1 MKEML
6 GPPAY
11 KPLYDVI
18 RINKIKPP
26 NLDTDVY
33 KEYLL
38 AKKKFEE
45 DLENKNVK
53 IIIYEHVDDRCGK
66 DENVSESDSSEM
78 ADQNLKKVRQKK
90 NTKNVNEGEESAH
103 VIQTD
108 ETKKGRSKKRKEKKK
123 AEKAEKVEKAEK
135 AEKVEKAEKAEKVEN
150 AEKAEETT
158 ETKADAREDEKIN
171 SDIVVKTKSTKI
183 IGTLKI
189 LYNFYVNL
197 YDKIKEDV
205 ENINNNTEHNKI
217 NLFRDVNLYS
227 NYISMFDIINI
238 CEDLNII
245 KTFLNSKKE
254 CELIWI
260 LTVNYFDKVDE
271 SVFEKYK
278 YKIDVNYEKQEPKRV
293 QECPEKG
300 IKNDVETSENNDT
313 ENRSTKNGSKL
324 GEHKREDTFQETI
337 NEKNDSNSKKLS
349 KDGEPVSEKC
359 KNCEKTNGKW
369 CNIDINRREKIK
381 EYIYENCSEKV
392 NALMFRKVNF
402 FVFVYIMI
410 YIIKTSTRKIK
421 AIKDDIKKIKSFFF
435 FLNIYEKKK
444 TIETLNNLYTDKYL
458 NFYQNYRSIEEIENY
473 RKRKIFRHKFSFYD
487 INKILGNKNAEF
499 GNLKTDMN
507 QKKVEVAKVEPV
519 ENFEKNIESENGF
532 SEENLLLTLKENQ
545 TDVLKMDNKCDE
557 ENDQSCQKEKVTQDD
572 RYKDTHIIETPELCN
587 DMYIMNKQGNNCVNE
602 ENRDIKEN
610 RILNS
615 YVFDYIF
622 KNYCY
627 KKKYWNVGESS
638 SIDFG
643 IIKKENNNK
652 KYKINIYNYSKY
664 NIIVEVEVDKE
675 LPISVMF
682 KDKLFCVSS
691 KYTIYLELHN
701 SISGE
706 KFGFVNVK
714 LNYKNINKEHDY
726 INIPVYIFIQ
736 D

>member
-1 MKEML
+1 MKEMIS
-6 GPPAY
+6 PPAY
-11 KPLYDVI
+11 KPLYEVI
-18 RINKIKPP
+18 RINKKKTPSI
-26 NLDTDVY
+26 DTEIY

-38 AKKKFEE
+38 VKKKFEE
-45 DLENKNVK
+45 NLENKNIK
-53 IIIYEHVDDRCGK
+53 IIVYEHLNDVYGK
-66 DENVSESDSSEM
+66 TDETVNTSDSLDLCE
-78 ADQNLKKVRQKK
+78 DHLKKIRQKK
-90 NTKNVNEGEESAH
+90 NIKNVSEGEERGN
-103 VIQTD
+103 VIQT
-108 ETKKGRSKKRKEKKK
+108 EENKKVKKKKKKEKKGEAK
-123 AEKAEKVEKAEK
+123 TEVKTEISVEKTAE
-135 AEKVEKAEKAEKVEN
+135 
-150 AEKAEETT
+150 
-158 ETKADAREDEKIN
+158 IN

-205 ENINNNTEHNKI
+205 ENIKNRTDYNKI
-217 NLFRDVNLYS
+217 NLFKDVNLYS

-271 SVFEKYK
+271 NIFEKYK

-293 QECPEKG
+293 QEYAEKS
-300 IKNDVETSENNDT
+300 IKNQVETSENNNDV
-313 ENRSTKNGSKL
+313 ENRIIKNGSKFV
-324 GEHKREDTFQETI
+324 ESKREDIFQETI
-337 NEKNDSNSKKLS
+337 NEKNNFNSKKLN
-349 KDGEPVSEKC
+349 KDAEPLLSEKSP
-359 KNCEKTNGKW
+359 KNEMKIKTNEKEKSRGEINDKY
-369 CNIDINRREKIK
+369 CDTMINRKEKIK

-402 FVFVYIMI
+402 FVFVYIII

-444 TIETLNNLYTDKYL
+444 TIETLNNIYKDKYL
-458 NFYQNYRSIEEIENY
+458 NFYQNYNSSEEIENY
-473 RKRKIFRHKFSFYD
+473 KKRKIFRHKFSFYD

-499 GNLKTDMN
+499 GNLKTGMN
-507 QKKVEVAKVEPV
+507 QKKVEVAKIESTGKL
-519 ENFEKNIESENGF
+519 EKNIESENIF
-532 SEENLLLTLKENQ
+532 SEEKILLTFKENQ
-545 TDVLKMDNKCDE
+545 TDILKINNKCYE
-557 ENDQSCQKEKVTQDD
+557 ENDKNCQKEIKEKTAQENH
-572 RYKDTHIIETPELCN
+572 RYKDTRFIETSELCN
-587 DMYIMNKQGNNCVNE
+587 DVDIMNKQGNNCVNE
-602 ENRDIKEN
+602 ENMGIKRN
-610 RILNS
+610 KILNS
-615 YVFDYIF
+615 YMFDYIF

-627 KKKYWNVGESS
+627 KKKYWNVAENS

-643 IIKKENNNK
+643 IIKKENSNK
-652 KYKINIYNYSKY
+652 KYKINIYNHSKY
-664 NIIVEVEVDKE
+664 NIIVDVNVDKD
-675 LPISVMF
+675 LPVSVMF

-691 KYTIYLELHN
+691 KYTIYLEVDN

-714 LNYKNINKEHDY
+714 LNYKNINKEHDQ

>member
-1 MKEML
+1 ML

-26 NLDTDVY
+26 NIDTDIY

-53 IIIYEHVDDRCGK
+53 IIIYEHVDDRCVK
-66 DENVSESDSSEM
+66 DENVSESDSSGMGEE
-78 ADQNLKKVRQKK
+78 NLKKVKQKK
-90 NTKNVNEGEESAH
+90 NPKNMNEGEESGN

-108 ETKKGRSKKRKEKKK
+108 EHKKGRSKKRKDKKKGEKK
-123 AEKAEKVEKAEK
+123 AEKKEEKAEAK
-135 AEKVEKAEKAEKVEN
+135 AE
-150 AEKAEETT
+150 
-158 ETKADAREDEKIN
+158 TKPDEKPEVEGEEKPEVETEIKKDDQIN

-197 YDKIKEDV
+197 YDKIKEDI
-205 ENINNNTEHNKI
+205 ENINNNTDHNKI
-217 NLFRDVNLYS
+217 DLFRDVNLYS

-278 YKIDVNYEKQEPKRV
+278 YKIDVNYEKLEPKRV
-293 QECPEKG
+293 HKCIEKG
-300 IKNDVETSENNDT
+300 TKND
-313 ENRSTKNGSKL
+313 SKH
-324 GEHKREDTFQETI
+324 GEHKREDTFQETVS
-337 NEKNDSNSKKLS
+337 EKNDSDSKKVK
-349 KDGEPVSEKC
+349 KDGESVSEKC
-359 KNCEKTNGKW
+359 KNETRTSRNEINSKW

-444 TIETLNNLYTDKYL
+444 TVETLTNLYTDKYL
-458 NFYQNYRSIEEIENY
+458 NFYQNYKSIDEIENY

-507 QKKVEVAKVEPV
+507 QKNVEVAKVEPV
-519 ENFEKNIESENGF
+519 ENFEQNIESENGN

-545 TDVLKMDNKCDE
+545 TDALKLDNKYDG
-557 ENDQSCQKEKVTQDD
+557 END

-587 DMYIMNKQGNNCVNE
+587 DMYIINNQDNNCMNE
-602 ENRDIKEN
+602 ENIDIKKN

-627 KKKYWNVGESS
+627 KKKYWDVGESS

-643 IIKKENNNK
+643 IVKKENNNNK

-691 KYTIYLELHN
+691 KYTIYLELDN

>member
-1 MKEML
+1 ML

-26 NLDTDVY
+26 KLDTDVY
-33 KEYLL
+33 KEYLS

-66 DENVSESDSSEM
+66 DENDSESDSSEM
-78 ADQNLKKVRQKK
+78 GEENLKKVKQKK
-90 NTKNVNEGEESAH
+90 NTKNVNEGEESGNA
-103 VIQTD
+103 IQTD
-108 ETKKGRSKKRKEKKK
+108 ENKKGRSKKRKDKKKEKTEKK
-123 AEKAEKVEKAEK
+123 EQ
-135 AEKVEKAEKAEKVEN
+135 
-150 AEKAEETT
+150 T
-158 ETKADAREDEKIN
+158 EAKADEKPEVKTGEKPEVKTDEKPEIKTDEKIN

-197 YDKIKEDV
+197 YDKIKEDI
-205 ENINNNTEHNKI
+205 ENINNNTDHNNI

-293 QECPEKG
+293 QKCPEKG
-300 IKNDVETSENNDT
+300 PKNDIETSENNDT
-313 ENRSTKNGSKL
+313 ENKSIKNSSKL
-324 GEHKREDTFQETI
+324 GGHKREDTFQETI
-337 NEKNDSNSKKLS
+337 NEKNDSDSKKLN
-349 KDGEPVSEKC
+349 KDSAPVSEKC
-359 KNCEKTNGKW
+359 KNETATSRSEINSKW
-369 CNIDINRREKIK
+369 CNIDINRRVKIK

-402 FVFVYIMI
+402 FVFVYIII

-444 TIETLNNLYTDKYL
+444 TVETLNNLYTDKYL
-458 NFYQNYRSIEEIENY
+458 NFYQNYKSIDEIENY

-519 ENFEKNIESENGF
+519 EIFEKNIESENGF

-545 TDVLKMDNKCDE
+545 TDELKLDNKCDE
-557 ENDQSCQKEKVTQDD
+557 ENDRNCQKGKVTQEDD

-587 DMYIMNKQGNNCVNE
+587 DMYIMNNQDNNCVNE
-602 ENRDIKEN
+602 ENMDIKKN

-627 KKKYWNVGESS
+627 KKKYWDVAESS